1 MDKPVSFYAFEMPL
15 LVRYPRG
22 RAVGF
27 DSGKVSTLIRKQSQ
41 SDKSYQRLKGQDV
54 ITSPK
59 TKRNRT
65 IETPEVSVCRGNEEE
80 YLGMLY
86 GLKKKDRI
94 FTVTKS
100 YLHHGDGQRGK
111 GGRREAY
118 PHSRSP
124 VTATFHS

>member
-1 MDKPVSFYAFEMPL
+1 MLL

-22 RAVGF
+22 RAVSF
-27 DSGKVSTLIRKQSQ
+27 DSADFNFDKETVTIN
-41 SDKSYQRLKGQDV
+41 KSYQRLKGQDV

-59 TKRNRT
+59 TKKSNRT
-65 IETPEVSVCRGNEEE
+65 IKMPKFLCEEMKE

-100 YLHHGDGQRGK
+100 YLHHEMDRGGK

-124 VTATFHS
+124 SQPHFTLD